1 MKKILFS
8 GTGFPGGIKT
18 LQTLQDNTLNVV
30 QGLARQHE
38 NYTVLYGMEVNGDG
52 TVISAGAFVYN
63 GEIIPFVESATGTT
77 ITINETVE
85 SANFNTNPSSESSL
99 ELLPAYSIKSAQTG
113 TGGIHT
119 FNTSQLKRY
128 VNRRILAK
136 GVVTDENIHF
146 SALAGFP
153 GAIVNVSIPTQA
165 EPYEI
170 SYTLRTEGTVS
181 TIATHEHM
189 IIDSHANGFRI
200 AIRGERYELRTYKIE
215 WQIYKV

>member
-1 MKKILFS
+1 MKKIILS
-8 GTGFPGGIKT
+8 NTGYPLHVKT
-18 LQTLQDNTLNVV
+18 LQYLQDNTMNVV
-30 QGLARQHE
+30 GAIAKAYD
-38 NYTVLYGMEVNGDG
+38 NYSVLWGMNVVGDQ
-52 TVISAGAFVYN
+52 VSEGAFVFN
-63 GEIIPFVESATGTT
+63 GEIIPFLQSTLGET
-77 ITINETVE
+77 ITIQQEVDY
-85 SANFNTNPSSESSL
+85 ADFNTNPNNTSAIEN
-99 ELLPAYSIKSAQTG
+99 LPAYSYKYAQTG
-113 TGGIHT
+113 SGGIHT
-119 FNTSQLKRY
+119 FNMTQLKRY

-136 GVVTDENIHF
+136 GVVADENIHF

-153 GAIVNVSIPTQA
+153 GAIVNVSIPPQA

-189 IIDSHANGFRI
+189 IIDSNANGFRI